1 MDPQIIKSELASN
14 SEVTPPGTSRER
26 WLLVARRA
34 WMPVAALIVWLT
46 SFGVYLTTVAP
57 TVLAVTGHTRDAG
70 KFQIAAPLLGTGH
83 PTGYPTYIMLGKLF
97 TYLPFGDV
105 AYRVNLMSAFFGAL
119 AAALLF
125 LVVWELGG
133 LPLPAAGAALIL
145 AFSAT
150 FWSQATIAE
159 VYTMNAAFLL
169 GVTYL
174 LLLWRRKR
182 RGAFLLVAALLYGIS
197 LGNHASMVLLAPAY
211 LVLAAAGRRR
221 ELSVRL
227 LASTATLAILGAAVY
242 LYVPIRGFAGAW
254 HSYRYPAST
263 TAEVWRLVTGGSSLH
278 ARMGSGLSEMGVN
291 LSRYA
296 AELTNQAPGWLGWI
310 LAVLLLGLGGL
321 GFAAMVRRD
330 LPVGVFVLL
339 AFGAELLYA
348 LNYRI
353 ADIAVYYIPTYLLL
367 AVGFAIGVSTL
378 ASRSLWAGVFAS
390 MIPLL
395 LAGAMA
401 VTNHQHVDRSEEYGA
416 RAAAEALLKRLPPNA
431 VVYGKQ
437 AIVPAVYLTRVE
449 GERQDVEL
457 RWVPRNVRR
466 IDEDIRRSLQSGQPV
481 YLLSNPRQNDKI
493 LPAVEP
499 YARFVPQRKLIRL
512 LPK

>member
-1 MDPQIIKSELASN
+1 MPLAALT
-14 SEVTPPGTSRER
+14 V
-26 WLLVARRA
+26 WLVA
-34 WMPVAALIVWLT
+34 
-46 SFGVYLTTVAP
+46 FGVYLTTVAP

-70 KFQIAAPLLGTGH
+70 KFQIAVPLLGTGH

-105 AYRVNLMSAFFGAL
+105 AYRVNLMSSFFGAV

-125 LVVWELGG
+125 LVAWELGG
-133 LPLPAAGAALIL
+133 GALPAAGSALIL

-169 GVTYL
+169 GVAYL

-211 LVLAAAGRRR
+211 LVLAVVGRHK
-221 ELSVRL
+221 ELSARL
-227 LASTATLAILGAAVY
+227 LASAASLTILGAAIY

-263 TAEVWRLVTGGSSLH
+263 PGEVWRLVTGGSSLH
-278 ARMGSGLSEMGVN
+278 ARMGNGLSEMGVN

-296 AELTNQAPGWLGWI
+296 VELTSQAMGSLGWV
-310 LAVLLLGLGGL
+310 LAALLLGLGGL
-321 GFAAMVRRD
+321 GFAAIVRRD
-330 LPVGVFVLL
+330 LPAGVFVLL
-339 AFGAELLYA
+339 ALGAELLYA

-367 AVGFAIGVSTL
+367 AVGLAIGVSTL
-378 ASRSLWAGVFAS
+378 AARFFRAGVFAS

-395 LAGAMA
+395 LAGAIA
-401 VTNHQHVDRSEEYGA
+401 VTNHQHVDRSEEYGD

-437 AIVPAVYLTRVE
+437 VIVPAVYLTRVE
-449 GERQDVEL
+449 GKRQDVEL

-481 YLLSNPRQNDKI
+481 YLLSTPRQNDEV
-493 LPAVEP
+493 LRAVEP
-499 YARFVPQRKLIRL
+499 YVRFVPQRKLIRL
-512 LPK
+512 LPE